1 MSGISQSAVGFV
13 GLGSM
18 GEPMA
23 LNLAC
28 AGTPLVVWNRTLGKT
43 QALASAGAQVA
54 ASAGEVFERT
64 GTVILML
71 ADDGAMDAVLGR
83 GSPAFASFAADR
95 TLVHMGTTAPSY
107 SRGLEADWRAAGGRY
122 VEAPVSGS
130 RKPAE
135 AGQLVAMLA
144 GDVDAVEAVRPLLAP
159 MCRETVVCGPV
170 PNALSMK
177 LASNLFLITM
187 LTGLAEAVNYAGRQ
201 GLDLDQF
208 VELLGTGPLSSDL
221 LRMKAPKLVA
231 HDFSVQAV
239 VSNVLESQRLIT
251 EAARDVGA
259 AVPLLDVSHDLYKE
273 TATLGLRDADVVAVL
288 RAIEERS
295 GPTRTQEGH
304 GR

>member
-1 MSGISQSAVGFV
+1 MSGIPQSTVGFV

-23 LNLAC
+23 LNLAR
-28 AGTPLVVWNRTLGKT
+28 AGIPLAVWNRTPGKA
-43 QALASAGAQVA
+43 QALEAAGAHVA
-54 ASAGEVFERT
+54 DSTGELFERS

-71 ADDGAMDAVLGR
+71 ADGDAMDAVLGR
-83 GSPAFASFAADR
+83 GLPGFAKLVQGR
-95 TLVHMGTTAPSY
+95 TVVHMGTTAPGY
-107 SRGLEADWRAAGGRY
+107 SRGLEADLHAVGGRY

-187 LTGLAEAVNYAGRQ
+187 LTGLAEAVNYAARQ

-208 VELLGTGPLSSDL
+208 VALLGAGPLSSGL

-239 VSNVLESQRLIT
+239 VANVLESQRLIT
-251 EAARDVGA
+251 DAAREVGA
-259 AVPLLDVSHDLYKE
+259 ALPLLDVSHDLYKE
-273 TATLGLRDADVVAVL
+273 TAGLGLRDADVAAVL

-295 GPTRTQEGH
+295 GPTRKEDGCA
-304 GR
+304 

>member
-1 MSGISQSAVGFV
+1 MSGISQPAIGFI

-23 LNLAC
+23 LNLAG
-28 AGTPLVVWNRTLGKT
+28 AGTPLVVWNRTPGKA
-43 QALASAGAQVA
+43 QALASAGAHVA
-54 ASAGEVFERT
+54 SSAEEVFERAE
-64 GTVILML
+64 TVILML
-71 ADDGAMDAVLGR
+71 ANGGAMDAVLGR
-83 GSPAFASFAADR
+83 GMPSFAGFAAGR
-95 TLVHMGTTAPSY
+95 TVVHMGTTAPGY
-107 SRGLEADWRAAGGRY
+107 SRGLEADLHAAGGRY

-144 GDVDAVEAVRPLLAP
+144 GEADAVEAVRPLLAP

-187 LTGLAEAVNYAGRQ
+187 LTGLAEAVNYASRQ
-201 GLDLDQF
+201 GLDLNQF
-208 VELLGTGPLSSDL
+208 IALLGTGPLSSDL

-231 HDFSVQAV
+231 HDFSVQAAV
-239 VSNVLESQRLIT
+239 ANVLESQRLIT
-251 EAARDVGA
+251 EAAREVGA
-259 AVPLLDVSHDLYKE
+259 ALPLLDVSHDLYKE
-273 TATLGLRDADVVAVL
+273 TAGLGLRDADVAAVL

-295 GPTRTQEGH
+295 GPTRKQDGH
-304 GR
+304 V

>member
-107 SRGLEADWRAAGGRY
+107 SRGLEADWRAAGGAMRWSR
-122 VEAPVSGS
+122 PVGQFSGRVKLGS
-130 RKPAE
+130 GCRQA
-135 AGQLVAMLA
+135 ASLSVTLA
-144 GDVDAVEAVRPLLAP
+144 LYASSGVRPA
-159 MCRETVVCGPV
+159 
-170 PNALSMK
+170 N
-177 LASNLFLITM
+177 
-187 LTGLAEAVNYAGRQ
+187 
-201 GLDLDQF
+201 
-208 VELLGTGPLSSDL
+208 VE
-221 LRMKAPKLVA
+221 
-231 HDFSVQAV
+231 
-239 VSNVLESQRLIT
+239 
-251 EAARDVGA
+251 
-259 AVPLLDVSHDLYKE
+259 
-273 TATLGLRDADVVAVL
+273 
-288 RAIEERS
+288 
-295 GPTRTQEGH
+295 
-304 GR
+304 